1 MRRTKVSEKPED
13 EGVHFRR
20 NLDLTIRDHTPEDR
34 TDHLTLAYTRFC
46 TN

>member
-1 MRRTKVSEKPED
+1 MRGVKASKKPED

-34 TDHLTLAYTRFC
+34 SDHLTLAYMYFC
-46 TN
+46 IN